1 MKIKIFLASSKELEK
16 ERLVFADLVGHL
28 NKALESRDITIS
40 LVKWEYVD
48 SSMGPEHKQDE
59 YNEQLRDC
67 DLCIVLYWTTFGKWT
82 KMELDTAYEE
92 KCAGRNPKKLYVY
105 FKGGKQISEDLQKF
119 RDSFPE
125 NYGHFYT
132 DYKNIDTLKAHFLL
146 QFMDYLSNSIKD
158 SGVIEIHDSKVVING
173 KPYVELANVPIVANN
188 DKYNQLL
195 KTIDDK
201 QTILSLI
208 DKSHPKYSEFK
219 AALENARNELHQIE
233 ESIWDTALL
242 VTNMSNEKNSKNLQ
256 LAIDLLNQGDNK
268 GAQTLLLSDN
278 DDKDIAHN
286 LKLIKLGEEGQKGIK
301 DILNKKRLLI
311 KTYENEMSE
320 GWIDQVI
327 SLRREIADIS
337 KEAFGK
343 ESLEYATTQDAL
355 GHTYYI
361 HGKDELAEDAYSKA
375 FVIFETDRLNKTPE
389 YATLLI
395 HVGDLFMR
403 KDMFLRAEPYY
414 LDALELAKEKFG
426 ESSIQYALPLYKI
439 GGFYRIFTMYDKAK
453 ECLEE
458 ALNII
463 KESKGNNVWLHSQT
477 LRKLAYCY
485 AQVSDDYDEER
496 TKTYSRDKKELYQQA
511 CSLINEAVSLIEK
524 YYGKENSTYV
534 SFQISLSDVHRMSGH
549 HEEAEEVLL
558 NTLELSKIINDHNES
573 RDMVLHVLG
582 HFYLFEPEKAEALGF
597 DYSTAKDI
605 PEVVYGDLGKGFCE
619 YGERKQA
626 VADRLALRIAK
637 MYLMKSPRVKKYGI
651 TLTSSECANEMTFYH
666 PLSDEEI
673 KILKGWKED
682 PENEEYGISLGE
694 YLEIEGCN
702 DLTDKLLENP
712 TPMHLD
718 IISDCDMDNPLMFT
732 AFSMQILN
740 DDGSFSNPTFITI
753 PLSDE
758 DYLELLTELIKLSNR
773 LSINMLVY
781 QKPKM
786 GQHIM
791 SCLAKGYMDY
801 QFDLYDPF
809 VCDMCELKDAA
820 KSILDPFTDVL
831 HLFESEDEEIRKFV
845 IEHQIVE
852 NDSAEIY
859 GENREGDMFY
869 INAYIEGKQLKIK
882 QEGLIPGVG
891 LGGLSH
897 DFDRF
902 SISAEIALSK
912 FGLEDAGQII
922 PHIKEHY
929 GTRNCLKLIR
939 KEFGQEDVLNRL

>member
-48 SSMGPEHKQDE
+48 ASMGPEHKQEE

-82 KMELDTAYEE
+82 KIELDTAYKE
-92 KCAGRNPKKLYVY
+92 KCEGRNPKKLYVY
-105 FKGGKQISEDLQKF
+105 FKEGKQISEDLQKF

-125 NYGHFYT
+125 NYGHFFT

-158 SGVIEIHDSKVVING
+158 SGVIEIHDSKVIING

-208 DKSHPKYSEFK
+208 DKSHPKFSEYK
-219 AALENARNELHQIE
+219 TDLENARKELHQIE

-268 GAQTLLLSDN
+268 GAQAILLSDN
-278 DDKDIAHN
+278 DDRDIAHN
-286 LKLIKLGEEGQKGIK
+286 LRLIKLGEEGQKGIK
-301 DILNKKRLLI
+301 DIINKKRLLI

-327 SLRREIADIS
+327 SLRKEIAEIS

-343 ESLEYATTQDAL
+343 ESLEYATALDAL

-361 HGKDELAEDAYSKA
+361 HGKDELAEETYSKA
-375 FVIFETDRLNKTPE
+375 FVIFETDRMNKTLE

-395 HVGDLFMR
+395 HVGDLYMH

-414 LDALELAKEKFG
+414 LDALELTKEQYG
-426 ESSIQYALPLYKI
+426 DSSIQYALPLYKM
-439 GGFYRIFTMYDKAK
+439 GRFYRTFMMYDKAK
-453 ECLEE
+453 GYQEKTLD
-458 ALNII
+458 IV
-463 KESKGNNVWLHSQT
+463 KESKGDNVWLHAQA
-477 LRKLAYCY
+477 LRELALCY
-485 AQVSDDYDEER
+485 AQVCNEYDR
-496 TKTYSRDKKELYQQA
+496 RKYNSFSGNKKDLYQKA
-511 CSLINEAVSLIEK
+511 YSFINEAISLIEK
-524 YYGKENSTYV
+524 SWGQRNSTYV
-534 SFQISLSDVHRMSGH
+534 SLQINLCYIQKICDHG
-549 HEEAEEVLL
+549 EEAEKILL
-558 NTLELSKIINDHNES
+558 HTLELSKDINDYHES
-573 RDMVLHVLG
+573 YDKVLYEIG
-582 HFYLFEPEKAEALGF
+582 RFYLFEPEKAEALGF
-597 DYSTAKDI
+597 DYSTAKGI
-605 PEVVYGDLGKGFCE
+605 PIVVSGDLGKAFKE
-619 YGERKQA
+619 HYERKQA
-626 VADRLALRIAK
+626 IADKLAPRIAEL
-637 MYLMKSPRVKKYGI
+637 YLKKFPREKKYGI

-673 KILKGWKED
+673 KILKGWRED
-682 PENEEYGISLGE
+682 PENEEYGISLWE
-694 YLEIEGCN
+694 YLEIEGCD

-718 IISDCDMDNPLMFT
+718 TISDCDMDNPLMFT
-732 AFSMQILN
+732 VFSMQILN
-740 DDGSFSNPTFITI
+740 DDGTFRNPTYITI

-758 DYLELLTELIKLSNR
+758 EYLELLAELIKQRNK

-786 GQHIM
+786 GQYIM
-791 SCLAKGYMDY
+791 SCLARGYMDY
-801 QFDLYDPF
+801 QFDLPNPF
-809 VCDMCELKDAA
+809 ACDMYELKHAA
-820 KSILDPFTDVL
+820 KDILDPFTDVL

-845 IEHQIVE
+845 IEHQIVDNE
-852 NDSAEIY
+852 NDEIY
-859 GENREGDMFY
+859 KEDRENDTFHIIAT
-869 INAYIEGKQLKIK
+869 INGKELELM
-882 QEGLIPGVG
+882 QEGVIDCDKWHDCDIFKISAQEVMDKFGIEKVGQLIPY
-891 LGGLSH
+891 L
-897 DFDRF
+897 
-902 SISAEIALSK
+902 
-912 FGLEDAGQII
+912 
-922 PHIKEHY
+922 KEHY
-929 GTRNCLKLIR
+929 GTRDCIKLIR
-939 KEFGQEDVLNRL
+939 KVFEQEDVLNKL